1 MAHVMVKGHKNRQ
14 IETVIKS
21 RHIPAGSIATADLA
35 DDAVTNAK
43 LGALQEK
50 TLLYEYDFAVSG
62 GSHTTDGGVI
72 SLTGKGNTTPTPLP
86 DNAVI
91 TNVTIEGVTDNTS
104 GGSATIALGWVGA
117 AAGFLAATAF
127 DHAMWNVN
135 AVTSGGPVVANG
147 KTTGQVAVIATIATA
162 SLTAGKWY
170 VWVTYF
176 EGA

>member
-1 MAHVMVKGHKNRQ
+1 MSGQNNQNRKMQ
-14 IETVIKS
+14 NLINIGKM
-21 RHIPAGSIATADLA
+21 A
-35 DDAVTNAK
+35 DDSVGASELVDDSVGNAA
-43 LGALQEK
+43 LGSLQEK

-62 GSHTTDGGVI
+62 GATSTI
-72 SLTGKGNTTPTPLP
+72 ALTGKGNTTPTPLP

-104 GGSATIALGWVGA
+104 SGAATIALGYTGST
-117 AAGFLAATAF
+117 AGFLAATAF
-127 DHAMWNVN
+127 NHAMWNVN

-147 KTTGQVAVIATIATA
+147 KTTAQSGVVAVIADAA
-162 SLTAGKWY
+162 LTAGKWY